1 MSNERLQG
9 TVAVVTGGASGI
21 GLATVRRLVAEGAR
35 VAVGDID
42 QAGLD
47 SVASELGDAVVTTR
61 CDVTAEDE
69 VEALVAAAVDRFGG
83 LHAAF
88 ANAGIG
94 DFGVV
99 AALDPARFM
108 QVMEINL
115 LGPALTIKHASA
127 RMEDGGSIVIT
138 ASLNA
143 VQPAAGMGAYCCS
156 KAGAAMLA
164 QVAAMEL
171 GPRRI
176 RVNAVGP
183 GLVRTGLT
191 EGMWLLPE
199 LVDEYQQNQ
208 VIPEQITAEDIA
220 ATVAFLLSDDARTT
234 TGTLQLVDGGGHT
247 KRYPEML
254 RILGLA

>member
-1 MSNERLQG
+1 MGKDRLEG
-9 TVAVVTGGASGI
+9 KVAVVTGGASGI
-21 GLATVRRLVAEGAR
+21 GLATVHRLVADGAK
-35 VAVGDID
+35 VAIGDID
-42 QAGLD
+42 EAGLGA
-47 SVASELGDAVVTTR
+47 VAAELGDAVVTAR
-61 CDVTAEDE
+61 CDVT
-69 VEALVAAAVDRFGG
+69 VEADVEGLVAAAVDRFGG

-99 AALDPARFM
+99 AALDPDRFR
-108 QVMEINL
+108 QVLDINL

-127 RMEDGGSIVIT
+127 RMDDGGSIVIT

-143 VQPAAGMGAYCCS
+143 VQPAAGMSAYCCS

-191 EGMWLLPE
+191 EGMWMLPE
-199 LVDEYQQNQ
+199 LVEEYQGNQ

-220 ATVAFLLSDDARTT
+220 ATVAFLVSDDARAI

-254 RILGLA
+254 RIFGLT